1 MRPANLVRVTTSLG
15 EWLDR
20 ENERQL
26 TLQRASLEGE
36 RVVASFVAAIAAG
49 MASVALQQA
58 VSMKLGLGVWGF
70 VSLACLVGAVAAAIS
85 ILSTDKLGG
94 PRDADT
100 VLKDQTL
107 TPTQAINE
115 VQVRTSIAISYNRDW
130 LKDVKNLS
138 RVQIVLGLIS
148 GTSSVLWLLSLA

>member
-1 MRPANLVRVTTSLG
+1 M
-15 EWLDR
+15 
-20 ENERQL
+20 
-26 TLQRASLEGE
+26 
-36 RVVASFVAAIAAG
+36 ASFVAAIAAG